1 MISASPSRVGH
12 KIALSTWDDLAL
24 LYAIQRQDERALT
37 VLYDRHSPQLLG
49 FIMRFIPEQSEAEGV
64 LLEVFAQA
72 WREATRYSPN
82 RGPVISWLIMIAR
95 SRALD
100 VMRAAGRRAR
110 MVPVSMDDAPSH
122 SLQARDS
129 TSDPTH
135 AVEEAERR
143 DRVAL
148 ALAGL
153 PESQRTAIELTF
165 YEGLT
170 HADAAKRLGEPLG
183 TIKTRIRLGMTK
195 LRAALSSEF
204 GEVHG

>member
-1 MISASPSRVGH
+1 
-12 KIALSTWDDLAL
+12 
-24 LYAIQRQDERALT
+24 
-37 VLYDRHSPQLLG
+37 
-49 FIMRFIPEQSEAEGV
+49 
-64 LLEVFAQA
+64 
-72 WREATRYSPN
+72 
-82 RGPVISWLIMIAR
+82 MIAR

-122 SLQARDS
+122 SLQARDP

-148 ALAGL
+148 ALAAL
-153 PESQRTAIELTF
+153 PEAQRTAIELTF